1 MIDRAAAWSV
11 LKAALSGWLNDRC
24 LSMGAAISYFAVF
37 SLAPMLI
44 LAIAIAGFLFGPEA
58 AQGAIVGQLRGLMGR
73 EGAAA
78 IQAMIE
84 SAADIESGLVA
95 TAVGVATLIFAA
107 SGAFAEIQEALNIIW
122 KVKSRRRS
130 LVGGLLRQRLRSL
143 SLVAIVGFLLM
154 ASLVVSAALAAFD
167 DYLHGLLPGFE
178 LILQALNLVVSF
190 AVITVLFA
198 MVFKVLPDV
207 DIAWG
212 DVWLGAAVTA
222 FLFSIAKFLISLYIG
237 SSEVTSSY
245 GAAGALVIVLLWI
258 YYSSLILLFGAEI
271 TYAYARRHQ
280 REKVAAGSAPGRRS
294 L

>member
-1 MIDRAAAWSV
+1 MIDRAAAWSL

-24 LSMGAAISYFAVF
+24 LSMGAAISYYAVF
-37 SLAPMLI
+37 SLAPTLI
-44 LAIAIAGFLFGPEA
+44 LAIVIAGLLFGREA

-84 SAADIESGLVA
+84 SARDMESGIVA

-107 SGAFAEIQEALNIIW
+107 SGAFAEIQAALNIIW
-122 KVKSRRRS
+122 KVKSRKRS

-143 SLVAIVGFLLM
+143 SLVAIVGFLLL
-154 ASLVVSAALAAFD
+154 ASLVVSAALTAFA
-167 DYLHGLLPGFE
+167 DYLHGLFPGFE

-198 MVFKVLPDV
+198 MVFKILPDV

-271 TYAYARRHQ
+271 THAYARRHQ

>member
-154 ASLVVSAALAAFD
+154 ASLVVSAVLTAFA
-167 DYLHGLLPGFE
+167 DYLHGLFPGFE
-178 LILQALNLVVSF
+178 LILQVVNFLISL

-207 DIAWG
+207 DVDWG
-212 DVWLGAAVTA
+212 DVWLGAVVTA
-222 FLFSIAKFLISLYIG
+222 LLFSIAKFLISLYIG
-237 SSEVTSSY
+237 SSDVMSSY
-245 GAAGALVIVLLWI
+245 GAAGALVIILLWI
-258 YYSSLILLFGAEI
+258 YYSSQILLFGAEI
-271 TYAYARRHQ
+271 THAYAHRRH
-280 REKVAAGSAPGRRS
+280 PG
-294 L
+294 

>member
-11 LKAALSGWLNDRC
+11 LKAAFSGWVDDRC

-37 SLAPMLI
+37 SLAPTLI
-44 LAIAIAGFLFGPEA
+44 LAIAIAGLLFGPEA

-130 LVGGLLRQRLRSL
+130 LVGACCGS
-143 SLVAIVGFLLM
+143 G
-154 ASLVVSAALAAFD
+154 
-167 DYLHGLLPGFE
+167 
-178 LILQALNLVVSF
+178 F
-190 AVITVLFA
+190 AVCRWS
-198 MVFKVLPDV
+198 PSS
-207 DIAWG
+207 
-212 DVWLGAAVTA
+212 A
-222 FLFSIAKFLISLYIG
+222 FC
-237 SSEVTSSY
+237 
-245 GAAGALVIVLLWI
+245 
-258 YYSSLILLFGAEI
+258 
-271 TYAYARRHQ
+271 
-280 REKVAAGSAPGRRS
+280 
-294 L
+294 